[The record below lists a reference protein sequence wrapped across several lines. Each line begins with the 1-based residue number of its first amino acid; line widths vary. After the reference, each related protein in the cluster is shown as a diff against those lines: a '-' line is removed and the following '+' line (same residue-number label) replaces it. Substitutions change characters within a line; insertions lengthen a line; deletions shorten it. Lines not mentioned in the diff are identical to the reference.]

1 MAAYDRVKQTIG
13 RRKGKGYAECAVF
26 NDYYSDYEKMIITFV
41 EAALQRANIHATEIY
56 MEDMDDT
63 HIVLCVKE
71 LDVGSGEQIENHYT
85 IRYFDDDMAVGYL
98 LLLYVLYRLED
109 YCSIRLGWGVCK
121 VEGCGTL
128 RWTSLDN

>member
-1 MAAYDRVKQTIG
+1 MRN
-13 RRKGKGYAECAVF
+13 F

-41 EAALQRANIHATEIY
+41 KAVLQRANIHATEIY

-71 LDVGSGEQIENHYT
+71 LDVDSGEQIENHYT

-98 LLLYVLYRLED
+98 LLLYVLYRMED